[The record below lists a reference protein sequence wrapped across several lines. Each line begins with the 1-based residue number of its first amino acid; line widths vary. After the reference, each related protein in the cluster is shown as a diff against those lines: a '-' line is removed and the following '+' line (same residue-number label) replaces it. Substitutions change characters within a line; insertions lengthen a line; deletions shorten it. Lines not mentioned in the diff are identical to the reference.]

1 MVKIGLQIKANLEF
15 VTGLIPDD
23 IQNFHWHLKVKCS
36 QCGEIPD
43 KWQYVTLS
51 EEQPLKGGR
60 GSANFV
66 YKVTRID

>member
-23 IQNFHWHLKVKCS
+23 IPNFNWCLKIKCP
-36 QCGEIPD
+36 QCNEVAD
-43 KWQYVTLS
+43 KWQFVTLS

-60 GSANFV
+60 GSANFI
-66 YKVTRID
+66 YKVT